1 MQPQSIVCQLNYA
14 EWCAIV
20 FSSPLKVIHTGGHM
34 QAVSFPHQLNQL
46 WLCISKAL
54 LPCLL
59 FMVPSI
65 SVFEIHFL
73 KSILNL
79 FSVARQ
85 RQNPKF
91 TWLQN
96 VYIYVY
102 LSVCHMDRSP
112 FFKCKDRHLYIV
124 YTTVHMYFCHA
135 VVLTSSLGSIID
147 VNGADFSAQLFFTC
161 LEKNSPQWHN
171 SAACL
176 LLFRAIFL
184 LSTSLSRA
192 LFTKPK

>member
-59 FMVPSI
+59 FMVPSM

-112 FFKCKDRHLYIV
+112 FFKCKDRHLYIYNSTHV
-124 YTTVHMYFCHA
+124 FLSCCCFDIFPRIHNWCQRCWFFCTALLH
-135 VVLTSSLGSIID
+135 
-147 VNGADFSAQLFFTC
+147 LFG
-161 LEKNSPQWHN
+161 EE
-171 SAACL
+171 
-176 LLFRAIFL
+176 
-184 LSTSLSRA
+184 
-192 LFTKPK
+192 